1 MIYLLIVSLLWAFSF
16 GLIKGQLTNLD
27 PIFVAFARLVIALLV
42 FMPFFRW
49 KKFKAQWPLLLIGA
63 VQFGLMYIFY
73 IYSYQWLKSFQV
85 ALFTIF
91 TPLYVTLLEDL
102 LRKKFHALHL
112 GAALLSI
119 LGTGII
125 LWTEIDSRQIV
136 VGFLFVQASN
146 LCFALGQILYRK
158 KRLKS
163 NGIKEEAQIFA
174 ALYLGAALITG
185 LAALCS
191 VPWQTIVLTKNQIW
205 TLIYL
210 GILASGFGFFLWNY
224 GALKVNAGTLAVF
237 NNLKIPLAIGVSLL
251 IFGEKTN
258 IVRLLAGGT
267 LVGMA
272 LWINEKFS
280 YKLKS

>member
-16 GLIKGQLTNLD
+16 GLIKDQLTGLD
-27 PIFVAFARLVIALLV
+27 PVFVAFARMGIALLI

-49 KKFKAQWPLLLIGA
+49 EKFKAQWPLLLVGA

-73 IYSYQWLKSFQV
+73 IYSYQWLKAFQV

-112 GAALLSI
+112 GVALLSI

-136 VGFLFVQASN
+136 MGFLFVQASN

-158 KRLKS
+158 IRLNSKS
-163 NGIKEEAQIFA
+163 INEEAQIFA
-174 ALYLGAALITG
+174 ALYLGAVLVTG
-185 LAALCS
+185 LAAVLS
-191 VPWQTIVLTKNQIW
+191 VSWSAIFLTKTQIW

-267 LVGMA
+267 LVGLA